1 MKIRLLFS
9 IHLLLIL
16 FVTVNGDLFA
26 QKKEKHISFSFQ
38 HTELRLAL
46 NQLVEKYNLP
56 IVYQEKQVL
65 GVNITAKA
73 DNVTIARGLTILLQ
87 STPLTWK
94 KTGPQYIIIPKSDRG
109 SGQKNRLNTL
119 KGFVRDVENGETI
132 PYTTVII
139 EDLFIGDAADEN
151 GYYVIPKIPDGS
163 YIVKAMM
170 LGYAPLEKKVVFSGG
185 ETVTFDFLLPVSALL
200 GETVIKTAD
209 REKFERQIESSAIQL
224 SPRDIHS
231 TPALVE
237 ADLFRTLQTLPG
249 VTTQSDFSSALYIR
263 GGNPSE
269 NIILLDDVRIYN
281 PYHLGGVF
289 STFNTDAIKSVDI
302 SLGGFPT
309 RYGNAVSSVISVTN
323 RDGNNQQFHGKG
335 SVSLLSSRLLLEGP
349 IPNGSFLISG
359 RRTYFDVLYNTF
371 VRGNVADSD
380 FDFPYYFYDF
390 NGKVNYSFSPNNKIT
405 LSGFYG
411 DDILHAEEDVYNYD
425 DRINRFRTTTE
436 VTDIRFGNFSTAL
449 KWQYIFNPKLFSEF
463 LFTRSRF
470 RVKYLGDYYDESGRA
485 EDMIQDYSMN
495 GDLTWYMS
503 DKHEVKLGMQYQQ
516 LRFKIFLKFN
526 EFKLMDYERQS
537 QFYSSY
543 IQDDWK
549 LSPLFNI
556 QSGMRFTY
564 YNLGDYFR
572 VDPRI
577 GARYRLQ
584 DNINLKASFGV
595 YHQYFYTFNPEDID
609 FLSYL
614 RLLDLWFPIDQRYK
628 PIRAFHYIAGIEYLF
643 NNDEYMFSAE
653 AYYKDYNDLLDLNE
667 MGDKGE
673 NDDFLTGWGYA
684 TGLEFLLRKQ
694 YGKLTGWV
702 GYTLANTRKTIQ
714 TARPSNFIAGSTFKK
729 DYITY
734 CPNYDRRHSLTIV
747 AGYKV
752 SEQWQLGS
760 RLTFASGFPE
770 TPTIGWK
777 NNYILSDEPFSVT
790 AYPIPVKDE
799 KASQRYPGYFRIDV
813 SVSRDYKF
821 KNWSMQPFFQII
833 NLSNNKNI
841 FMYNYDLEQKFD
853 SVGKPQPATRKGVGM
868 FPFVPTIGVNF
879 EF

>member
-1 MKIRLLFS
+1 LKIKSLFL
-9 IHLLLIL
+9 IHLLLIPIL
-16 FVTVNGDLFA
+16 TVNGALFA
-26 QKKEKHISFSFQ
+26 QTSDKLISFSFNK
-38 HTELRLAL
+38 TELRLAL
-46 NQLVEKYNLP
+46 NQLVKKYDLP
-56 IVYQEKQVL
+56 IVYQEKHVR
-65 GVNITAKA
+65 GIIITAQA
-73 DNVTIARGLTILLQ
+73 DKVSVAGGLDILLK

-94 KTGPQYIIIPKSDRG
+94 KVGQQYIITPTVDKSNKKIRH
-109 SGQKNRLNTL
+109 NTL
-119 KGFVRDVENGETI
+119 KGFVRDAQNGETI
-132 PYTTVII
+132 PYTNVII
-139 EDLFIGDAADEN
+139 EGLYIGDAADEN
-151 GYYVIPKIPDGS
+151 GYYVIPNIPDGNFK
-163 YIVKAMM
+163 IKAMM
-170 LGYAPLEKKVVFSGG
+170 LGYTAPQQEMHFAGG
-185 ETVTFDFLLPVSALL
+185 EIITFDFQLTPSVLM
-200 GETVIKTAD
+200 GETVIKTAE
-209 REKFERQIESSAIQL
+209 REKFENQIELSNVQL
-224 SPRDIHS
+224 LPRDIQ
-231 TPALVE
+231 TAPALVE
-237 ADLFRTLQTLPG
+237 ADLFRALQTLPG

-323 RDGNNQQFHGKG
+323 KDGNNQQFHGKG

-349 IPNGSFLISG
+349 IPKGSFLISG

-371 VRGNVADSD
+371 IRGNMADSD
-380 FDFPYYFYDF
+380 FNFPYYFYDF
-390 NGKVNYSFSPNNKIT
+390 NGKVNYSFSPNTKIT

-411 DDILHAEEDVYNYD
+411 DDILHVEEDVYNYND
-425 DRINRFRTTTE
+425 GTGRFSKTNE
-436 VTDIRFGNFSTAL
+436 ITDIRFGNFATAL

-470 RVKYLGDYYDESGRA
+470 RVKYTGDYADEYGRA
-485 EDMIQDYSMN
+485 EDLIQDYAVN
-495 GDLTWYMS
+495 GDMTWFMS
-503 DKHEVKLGMQYQQ
+503 EKHEVKLGLQYQQ

-526 EFKLMDYERQS
+526 EYKLMDYQRES

-549 LSPLFNI
+549 ISPLFNI
-556 QSGMRFTY
+556 QSGVRLTY

-572 VDPRI
+572 ADPRI

-628 PIRAFHYIAGIEYLF
+628 PVRANHYIAGIEYLF
-643 NNDEYMFSAE
+643 HNDEYMLSAE
-653 AYYKDYNDLLDLNE
+653 AYYKDYDDLLDLNE
-667 MGDKGE
+667 LGDKGE
-673 NDDFLTGWGYA
+673 NDDFLTGWGHA
-684 TGLEFLLRKQ
+684 AGMEFLLRKQ

-702 GYTLANTRKTIQ
+702 GYTLAWTRKTIE
-714 TARPSNFIAGSTFKK
+714 TGRPSDFIEGAKFKK
-729 DYITY
+729 EYISY
-734 CPNYDRRHSLTIV
+734 YPNYDRRHSLTLV

-752 SEQWQLGS
+752 SDRWQLGS
-760 RLTFASGFPE
+760 RLTFATGFPE

-777 NNYILSDEPFSVT
+777 NNYMINDEPYSVT
-790 AYPIPVKDE
+790 AYPIPVKAD
-799 KASQRYPGYFRIDV
+799 KASQRYPNYFRFDV
-813 SVSRDYKF
+813 SVSRDYQF
-821 KNWSMQPFFQII
+821 KHWSMQPFLQII

-841 FMYNYDLEQKFD
+841 FMYNYDLD
-853 SVGKPQPATRKGVGM
+853 SKTDSDGKLLPPTRQGIGM